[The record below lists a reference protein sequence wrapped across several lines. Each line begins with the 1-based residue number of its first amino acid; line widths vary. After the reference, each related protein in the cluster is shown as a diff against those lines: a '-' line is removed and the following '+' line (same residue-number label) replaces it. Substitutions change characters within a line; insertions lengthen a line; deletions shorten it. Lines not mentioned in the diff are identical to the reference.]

1 MGEEWTFKHNQG
13 STPKKGRGLEASIQW
28 CLLQRRREMYLI
40 TMQICLL
47 VLGDPKTL
55 RYECFKTTEGPGE
68 GGGQLLKL
76 RTYFLENQQALF
88 FETDDFLLFFILSNA

>member
-28 CLLQRRREMYLI
+28 CPPQRRWEMQLI
-40 TMQICLL
+40 ALQICLL
-47 VLGDPKTL
+47 VLGDPETL

-68 GGGQLLKL
+68 GGGQLLEIKNLFL
-76 RTYFLENQQALF
+76 RKSAC
-88 FETDDFLLFFILSNA
+88 FIL